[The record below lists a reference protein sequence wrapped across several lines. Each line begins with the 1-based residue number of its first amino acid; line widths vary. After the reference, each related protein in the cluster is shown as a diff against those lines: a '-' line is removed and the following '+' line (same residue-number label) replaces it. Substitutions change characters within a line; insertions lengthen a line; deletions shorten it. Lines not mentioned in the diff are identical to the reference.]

1 MHPGA
6 SRIWFFFRAK
16 KSLFGSPQSI
26 RTINAVVFL
35 NPMIKLFLLF
45 SRNNVAKEFEILRKW
60 TKKMSKIQIDET
72 FL

>member
-1 MHPGA
+1 
-6 SRIWFFFRAK
+6 
-16 KSLFGSPQSI
+16 
-26 RTINAVVFL
+26 
-35 NPMIKLFLLF
+35 MIKLFLLF